1 MMKTILYKNK
11 MRARLNGRVIHRRV
25 ECAGR
30 LMEKFSQNT
39 VGKESDEVFL
49 MVWWLRLKLPM
60 CRGCRFGPGQG
71 AKISLTCLR
80 VKKQNIKPEAI
91 L

>member
-1 MMKTILYKNK
+1 M
-11 MRARLNGRVIHRRV
+11 AEWIHRRV

-30 LMEKFSQNT
+30 LDGEIFSEHSR
-39 VGKESDEVFL
+39 KRKYEVFL

-60 CRGCRFGPGQG
+60 QGVQVWSLVRG
-71 AKISLTCLR
+71 LR
-80 VKKQNIKPEAI
+80 SHSHASGSKKQNIKPEAI